1 MLTLKNDCIM
11 RNVSFK
17 KSMDICLCRV
27 ALVLLLL
34 SPAAVDFSVANP
46 LQSRTVSGTV
56 VSEADGE
63 PLIGVSVYLKGNTGK
78 GVVTD
83 LNGRYSLTV
92 PAGAT
97 LVFSYVGFTTQEV
110 KVEGS
115 VVNVELKEDAELLDE
130 VVVVGYGTMK
140 RSDLTGSVVSVGED
154 EIKQSV
160 ITSLDQALQ
169 GRAAGVQV
177 TQNSG
182 APGGGISV
190 SIRGINSLNGNE
202 PLYVIDGV
210 PISGNADNNTNALSS
225 INPSDIVSME
235 ILKDASATAIYG
247 SRASNGVVMITTRQ
261 GQAGKTRIS
270 YEGYFG
276 LQQLPKKLD
285 VLNLREYAEYQNLRA
300 EVIGFGARE
309 EFADISLLGEGT
321 DWQGEIFQTALM
333 HNHQLNI
340 SGGNESTK
348 YSISGG
354 YVSQEGIA
362 IGSDFDRFSMRVNMD
377 NKITKWLS
385 TGLRASVSRS
395 TQHNTIDNGN
405 VIQTAIQQLPDTP
418 ARNPDGSWGAQQENM
433 YGMYF
438 SNPVAEAL
446 MRENYNRST
455 QMYVD
460 FFADVN
466 IWKGLVFRAEYA
478 ANYYFN
484 TDYQFTPSYD
494 YGHYVQQSSGSRS
507 ASNGGNWTL
516 KTYLTYNGTF
526 GKHNVSA
533 MIGHEA
539 QESTWEYL
547 NGSRSNYFLNSVHEL
562 NVGDALTAKNNS
574 SRGSSAIESY
584 FGRVN
589 YGFDDRYLATF
600 TLRADGSSNF
610 GPANRWGYF
619 PSAALAWKVKNEAF
633 LKDVEWLDNLK
644 LRFGWGLVGNQA
656 AGSYAYGVTMSSAP
670 SIWGTGFYAG
680 NYPNENLQWEETEAW
695 NVGLDINLFNNR
707 VEFIVDA
714 YYKNTDNLLMQASLP
729 SYVNGVITSP
739 WVNAGAMTNKG
750 MEFTLNTVNID
761 TKDFMWRSGLTISF
775 NRNEITDLYTAT
787 SSMSGKFDSETYTY
801 SIVGEPVGQFY
812 GYKVKGM
819 FMNESD
825 FYQKDADGN
834 FLLNERGGRIHVA
847 LPADHSEISKEEIW
861 VGDYIFEDINNDGVI
876 DEKDRT
882 FLGNPEPKFSYGFN
896 NTFTYKGFDLNIFIN
911 GVYGNKL
918 VNMLRQDF
926 TDPMRNSNLLK
937 EATGIARVELIDPS
951 QPEEIWNVHVANPGS
966 AQVQRITTSSA
977 NNNNRFSSRF
987 VEDGSYLRIKNIA
1000 LGYTFPQ
1007 KWTKKWGIEN
1017 LRLYMNIQNAFTFTK
1032 YKGYD
1037 PEVGAYNYN
1046 VLLRGV
1052 DYARYPSQRIYTFGL
1067 NITL

>member
-1 MLTLKNDCIM
+1 MNLFMLNSPWQWIGLKQLFIILLVGCCTSVTFAQSN
-11 RNVSFK
+11 NV
-17 KSMDICLCRV
+17 
-27 ALVLLLL
+27 
-34 SPAAVDFSVANP
+34 
-46 LQSRTVSGTV
+46 TGV
-56 VSEADGE
+56 VRSSSDGE
-63 PLIGVSVYLKGNTGK
+63 PL
-78 GVVTD
+78 
-83 LNGRYSLTV
+83 
-92 PAGAT
+92 AGAT
-97 LVFSYVGFTTQEV
+97 IKVKETKTGCATDLDGKFSISVKSGHTLVISYIGYLTEEI
-110 KVEGS
+110 KVNNKKHLEI
-115 VVNVELKEDAELLDE
+115 ELKENRKLLDE

-190 SIRGINSLNGNE
+190 QIRGINSLNGNE

-210 PISGNADNNTNALSS
+210 PLSGNSNSNSSVLSS

-247 SRASNGVVMITTRQ
+247 SRASNGVVMIVTRQ
-261 GQAGKTRIS
+261 GQTGKPRVS

-276 LQQLPKKLD
+276 IQQLPNQLE
-285 VLNLREYAEYQNLRA
+285 VLNLREYAEFQNLRA
-300 EVIGFGARE
+300 EVLGWGSRE
-309 EFADISLLGEGT
+309 EYADPHLLGDGT
-321 DWQGEIFQTALM
+321 NWQSEIYRNALM

-340 SGGNESTK
+340 SGGNENMK
-348 YSISGG
+348 YSLSGG
-354 YVSQEGIA
+354 YLSQEGIA
-362 IGSDFDRFSMRVNMD
+362 IGSDFDRFSMRANMD

-395 TQHNTIDNGN
+395 TQHNTVDNGN
-405 VIQTAIQQLPDTP
+405 IVRTAIEQLPDTP
-418 ARNPDGSWGAQQENM
+418 ARNPDGSWGSQQTNI
-433 YGMYF
+433 YGTYYA
-438 SNPVAEAL
+438 NPVAEAL

-455 QMYVD
+455 QMYID

-478 ANYYFN
+478 ADYYFN
-484 TDYQFTPSYD
+484 NSYQFTPSYD
-494 YGHYVQQSSGSRS
+494 YGNYIQSSSSTRT
-507 ASNGGNWTL
+507 ADNGGNWTL

-533 MIGHEA
+533 MLGHEA
-539 QESTWEYL
+539 QENTWESL
-547 NGSRSNYFLNSVHEL
+547 NGNRINFFLNSVHEL
-562 NVGDALTAKNNS
+562 NVGDALTAKNGS

-584 FGRVN
+584 FGRIN

-600 TLRADGSSNF
+600 TLRADGSSKF

-619 PSAALAWKVKNEAF
+619 PSAALAWKIKNEAF
-633 LKDVEWLDNLK
+633 LKDVTWLDNLK
-644 LRFGWGLVGNQA
+644 LRFGWGLVGNQS
-656 AGSYAYGVTMSSAP
+656 AGDYAYGITMSSAA

-680 NYPNENLQWEETEAW
+680 NYPNENLQWEETESW
-695 NVGLDINLFNNR
+695 NAGLDLNMFNNR

-714 YYKNTDNLLMQASLP
+714 YYKDTDNLLMQASLP
-729 SYVNGVITSP
+729 SYVNGIISSP

-750 MEFTLNTVNID
+750 LEFTLNTVNID
-761 TKDFMWRSGLTISF
+761 TKDFMWRSGLTVSL
-775 NRNEITDLYTAT
+775 NRNELTKLYTET
-787 SSMSGKFDSETYTY
+787 SGMAGIINTSTYTY
-801 SIVGEPVGQFY
+801 SVEGEPVGQFY

-819 FMNESD
+819 FKEEDD
-825 FYQKDADGN
+825 FYQKDANGN
-834 FLLNERGGRIHVA
+834 FLLDSRGNRVQVA
-847 LPADHSEISKEEIW
+847 LPTGQHISKNEIW
-861 VGDYIFEDINNDGVI
+861 VGDFIFEDINRDGII
-876 DEKDRT
+876 DEQDRT

-896 NTFTYKGFDLNIFIN
+896 NTFIYKGFDLNVFIN
-911 GVYGNKL
+911 GVYGNEL
-918 VNMLRQDF
+918 LNLFRQDF
-926 TDPMRNSNLLK
+926 TNPSRASGLLK
-937 EATGIARVELIDPS
+937 EVTGVARVELIDPS
-951 QPEEIWNVHVANPGS
+951 QPEEIWNVHVTNPNTASIQRVAQYDAND
-966 AQVQRITTSSA
+966 
-977 NNNNRFSSRF
+977 NNRMSGRF
-987 VEDGSYLRIKNIA
+987 VEDGSYLRIKNIS

-1007 KWTKKWGIEN
+1007 KLMHKWGIEN
-1017 LRLYMNIQNAFTFTK
+1017 LRVYMNIQNAFTFTN